1 MKLSEEVA
9 ILKKEIVRLNL
20 KIYKLNQSVK
30 QIRKVLNDNQIG
42 KKPAKK
48 HAMVSRYEN
57 QIRMRN
63 LLMQDG

>member
-1 MKLSEEVA
+1 MKLSEEVI
-9 ILKKEIVRLNL
+9 ILKKEVVRLNL

-30 QIRKVLNDNQIG
+30 QIRKVLSDNQIG
-42 KKPAKK
+42 KKSVKKPA
-48 HAMVSRYEN
+48 MISRYEN